1 MHGYAILIM
10 IVFYIISINCS
21 SVAIEPLR
29 NPILGNRILFK
40 YGERERMY
48 ETYSLPNTAERVKLK
63 DEVGRIIIVM
73 LALLIMC
80 VHGGCIEAPF

>member
-1 MHGYAILIM
+1 M
-10 IVFYIISINCS
+10 
-21 SVAIEPLR
+21 
-29 NPILGNRILFK
+29 FK